1 MEKWD
6 WGGWQDKRSWRK
18 GRFSSDSAYSNPK
31 DGIARAW
38 SSIRAATE
46 EVSIMIS
53 SAIALRRQIR
63 MGGLQLLKD
72 VSEGHA
78 AKVRLLIPD
87 DADGHISLQ

>member
-1 MEKWD
+1 
-6 WGGWQDKRSWRK
+6 
-18 GRFSSDSAYSNPK
+18 
-31 DGIARAW
+31 
-38 SSIRAATE
+38 
-46 EVSIMIS
+46 MIS